1 MESTATASYT
11 VNPEFA
17 SMDNTKV
24 EELVTMYNL
33 SEDNWVEH
41 SKPKKDKDPLVWIWK
56 SAVKPDS
63 KTQVNGKFAM
73 IFPGI
78 APEVISNILDFEER
92 QKWEKLPTV
101 ELIEKD
107 EGNLSFTFYA
117 CMKKPGVPLVSQRDV
132 VVKMF

>member
-11 VNPEFA
+11 VNPDFA

-24 EELVTMYNL
+24 EELVTLFNL

-41 SKPKKDKDPLVWIWK
+41 SKPKKDKDPLVWVWK
-56 SAVKPDS
+56 SAVKPAS
-63 KTQVNGKFAM
+63 KTQVTAKFVM
-73 IFPGI
+73 VFPDI
-78 APEVISNILDFEER
+78 APEAISNTLDYEVR
-92 QKWEKLPTV
+92 QKWENLPTI

-107 EGNLSFTFYA
+107 ENNLSYTFYA
-117 CMKKPGVPLVSQRDV
+117 CMKKPGVPLISQRDV